1 LVVIDDHP
9 LFREGVVY
17 TLSREPDFKVV
28 GTGGCA
34 ADAVRLAREAKPD
47 VALLD
52 VSMPGGGLAAAR
64 EISTATPNVQTVFLT
79 VSEEAHTVESALAAG
94 VRGYILK
101 GIGGADLVRTIRA
114 IASGETYITP
124 DFAARLLA
132 SKPAPVAVAGHDPV
146 SLSAREKHILREV
159 ARGQTNKEIAKKF
172 DLSEKT
178 IKHYMSAVLQKLG
191 ARNRIEAV
199 NACQKSPGILLDSP
213 HREAPPPP
221 KLAEHK
227 LAH

>member
-1 LVVIDDHP
+1 MTSSLRLVVIDDHP
-9 LFREGVVY
+9 LFREGVVH
-17 TLSREPDFKVV
+17 TLNREPDFKVV

-34 ADAVRLAREAKPD
+34 ADAIRLAQEAKPD

-52 VSMPGGGLAAAR
+52 VSMPGGGLLAAR
-64 EISTATPNVQTVFLT
+64 EISAATPGVQTVFLT
-79 VSEEAHTVESALAAG
+79 VSEDAHAVESALAAG

-132 SKPAPVAVAGHDPV
+132 SKPALSVATGQDQA
-146 SLSAREKHILREV
+146 LLTAREKHILSEV
-159 ARGQTNKEIAKKF
+159 ARGLTNKEIAKKF

-199 NACQKSPGILLDSP
+199 NACQKSLGIVLEASR
-213 HREAPPPP
+213 RELPPV
-221 KLAEHK
+221 KV
-227 LAH
+227 AH